1 MFVRSYLGVAAV
13 LILCTLFTYLLVS
26 GHYDSATAWIDGV
39 LVVLVAFIF
48 IRIWLK

>member
-1 MFVRSYLGVAAV
+1 MFVRSYLGVSAV

-26 GHYDSATAWIDGV
+26 GHYGGAKSCIDGV
-39 LVVLVAFIF
+39 LVALVAFVL

>member
-13 LILCTLFTYLLVS
+13 LILCTLYTYLLVS
-26 GHYDSATAWIDGV
+26 GHYDVAKPWINGV
-39 LVVLVAFIF
+39 LVVLIAFVF